1 MLRDP
6 GSNPASGDFSIYSFI
21 LFISSKVVSNLG
33 VTFNNNINSNA
44 ESTTRHKKKK
54 TQKAWHQGRMATV
67 PKIGVEVRSDGHS
80 A

>member
-1 MLRDP
+1 MK
-6 GSNPASGDFSIYSFI
+6 I
-21 LFISSKVVSNLG
+21 
-33 VTFNNNINSNA
+33 TFNNNNNNA

-80 A
+80 AYDYSFLHVEYISLSLVLENK